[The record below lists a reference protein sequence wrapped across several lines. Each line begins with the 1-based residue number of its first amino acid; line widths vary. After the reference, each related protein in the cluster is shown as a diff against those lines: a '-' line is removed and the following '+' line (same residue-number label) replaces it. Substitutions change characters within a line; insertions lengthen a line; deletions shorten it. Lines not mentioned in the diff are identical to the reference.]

1 MLHLLDAPWLCYGGH
16 YSLLTSATIPKLRPD
31 QSPFYFNG
39 SANEECLQCQET
51 LIVNQATYS
60 STHVWVEAVLP
71 VVANSLDT

>member
-1 MLHLLDAPWLCYGGH
+1 MLLGYATEDTAVYSQVQQSRNYGQIKVL
-16 YSLLTSATIPKLRPD
+16 STSTGP
-31 QSPFYFNG
+31 
-39 SANEECLQCQET
+39 ANEECLQCQET